1 MHDKLREYVEMLF
14 KGAPAAKQITE
25 IKEEIIQNT
34 IDRYDDLVR
43 AGKTPESAFHIA
55 VSGIGDVS
63 ELIGSVCGG
72 TTGREEFQRPPASAD
87 FKHNSCNT
95 PQRHPIRRHAGCVYD
110 VSHDC
115 RRNRDPHRA
124 RKNKSAGGTRAAR
137 QSRRRSIPHAVA
149 GNAAAKKAS
158 KKNRGGAVVRHDR
171 TVFTFELL
179 LREMVYYLG
188 YFPRGSRSGKYRAGL
203 L

>member
-72 TTGREEFQRPPASAD
+72 TTGREEFQRPP
-87 FKHNSCNT
+87 
-95 PQRHPIRRHAGCVYD
+95 HP
-110 VSHDC
+110 
-115 RRNRDPHRA
+115 RNKRS
-124 RKNKSAGGTRAAR
+124 RKAAE
-137 QSRRRSIPHAVA
+137 
-149 GNAAAKKAS
+149 KAEFYW
-158 KKNRGGAVVRHDR
+158 RLA
-171 TVFTFELL
+171 
-179 LREMVYYLG
+179 
-188 YFPRGSRSGKYRAGL
+188 
-203 L
+203 